1 MYKRQ
6 TEKEV
11 WDEITRRALFIDWM
25 RQEKI
30 FDFRKVGELIAEY
43 YKDPDRA
50 LQRVF
55 KSKKVKRGDNAVPDA
70 V

>member
-1 MYKRQ
+1 
-6 TEKEV
+6 
-11 WDEITRRALFIDWM
+11 M